1 MKTRILVFA
10 VALSFFAASCGKKE
24 KKESDS
30 KDKVKTP
37 ATKTDAKGKKVDD
50 KKVDDKK
57 VVRGLPKTNDVK
69 PVEVKKPVDAG
80 KIEFAKLPDL
90 EFKPLFAAEI
100 NIAKMVKSPL
110 FNDLTDNGND
120 IKMDL
125 GDDFKKT
132 AECAGLKVA
141 KPYEIMDKVH
151 VFGLT
156 KEDLAVLLGFNV
168 EVKKFVEC
176 AVKNGKDIKK
186 VKFQGKDAYEF
197 KNKKTGEKG
206 TLIETGKNS
215 VLVLIGKAGDKV
227 KVGAG
232 KIGTGNVADYFSAIK
247 TPGCIKVVVR
257 DMPIPADEKITALM
271 PKLKTI
277 SLDFAAGSND
287 KNMMAS
293 AIIDVKDADAAK
305 GAVGFANL
313 FLNGP
318 QAKAEL
324 TKMGIDAGILKN
336 LVLQDSGSFIKAS
349 VNLEIAVVKTIVA
362 KLKGSKNAKKAPVDA
377 PKVDKKP
384 AKTGKVA
391 PKKGK

>member
-1 MKTRILVFA
+1 MKTRILVLA

-30 KDKVKTP
+30 KDKGKTP
-37 ATKTDAKGKKVDD
+37 VTKTDAKGKKVDD
-50 KKVDDKK
+50 KTKK
-57 VVRGLPKTNDVK
+57 PDVK
-69 PVEVKKPVDAG
+69 PADVKKPDVKPADIKKPTDSG
-80 KIEFAKLPDL
+80 KIEFAKLPEL
-90 EFKPLFAAEI
+90 EIKPLFALEI

-110 FNDLTDNGND
+110 FNDLTDNGKD
-120 IKMDL
+120 INMDL
-125 GDDFKKT
+125 GEDFKKI
-132 AECAGLKVA
+132 AECAGLKVS
-141 KPYEIMDKVH
+141 KPYEIMDKVQ
-151 VFGLT
+151 VFGLS
-156 KEDLAVLLGFNV
+156 KEDVAVLLGFKV
-168 EVKKFVEC
+168 EVKKFFEC
-176 AVKNGKDIKK
+176 SVKNGKDIKK

-197 KNKKTGEKG
+197 NIKKSGEKG
-206 TLIETGKNS
+206 TLIEMGKNS
-215 VLVLIGKAGDKV
+215 VLILKGKAGDKI

-232 KIGTGNVADYFSAIK
+232 KIGTGNVADYFTAIK
-247 TPGCIKVVVR
+247 APGCVKVALR
-257 DMPIPADEKITALM
+257 EMPIPADEKITALM

-277 SLDFAAGSND
+277 SLDFTAGSND
-287 KNMMAS
+287 KNMMAN
-293 AIIDVKDADAAK
+293 AIIDVKDPDAAK

-377 PKVDKKP
+377 PKADKKP